1 VIILYI
7 VCFGCYVLFTR
18 QPDYFDSE
26 RTVGTIIQ
34 RNDKLVA
41 QFSAGDTLLNAEVP
55 YQFLHKQGE
64 RVEVIYE
71 TSDPVKAKQ
80 YGLIGYWITFG
91 ELVVSMLIIIVLY
104 FVAVSIT
111 NNPTPEALLEELE
124 ASKKKPRKPKYD
136 L

>member
-1 VIILYI
+1 MFILYI

-26 RTVGTIIQ
+26 QTVGTIVQ
-34 RNDKLVA
+34 QNNKLAA
-41 QFSAGDTLLNAEVP
+41 QFLENDSLHYAEVT
-55 YQFLHKQGE
+55 YQFLYEKGE
-64 RVEVIYE
+64 KIQVIYE
-71 TSDPVKAKQ
+71 TADPAKAKQ
-80 YGLIGYWITFG
+80 YAILGYWITFG
-91 ELVVSMLIIIVLY
+91 ELIVSILIIIVLY